1 MSDSE
6 TSTSCSYKDY
16 SLLRTFCS
24 NNTSNDT
31 DECRYIDTLIVF
43 LFADCHITRV
53 FYPLTGILIVLGT
66 ILNLFSLYCFLKMN
80 KRNSQNVYLSV
91 LSLGDTIN
99 LHVNFTLPMLRR
111 FGRFDDFFRSL
122 KILCRLTGVFT
133 EFFLIF
139 PTWIV
144 VLLTFERLICILWP
158 LKRRSSYSQTQAKLF
173 ITALAIVIFFL
184 SFYRIFDLKG
194 IDQVSVFAVPACNGS
209 HYSITIMRNFNLLIW
224 TIIPE
229 CLTLILSLMIVY
241 QIKLATQQLGQE
253 QSKGRQ
259 AKYNQATKTVLLI
272 SILFLVF
279 HTPTGMLINP
289 IINLHRFS
297 SRNYDCSES
306 PV

>member
-6 TSTSCSYKDY
+6 ISTSCSYKDY
-16 SLLRTFCS
+16 SPLKALCS
-24 NNTSNDT
+24 NNATNDT
-31 DECRYIDTLIVF
+31 DVCRYIDTLIFF
-43 LFADCHITRV
+43 LFADCHITKV
-53 FYPLTGILIVLGT
+53 FYPLTGILIILGT
-66 ILNLFSLYCFLKMN
+66 VLNLFSLYCFLKMN

-91 LSLGDTIN
+91 LSLVDTIN
-99 LHVNFTLPMLRR
+99 LHVNFTLPMLRS
-111 FGRFDDFFRSL
+111 FGTFDDLFRSL
-122 KILCRLTGVFT
+122 KILCRLTGVLT

-158 LKRRSSYSQTQAKLF
+158 LKRRSSYSQTQAKLS
-173 ITALAIVIFFL
+173 IIILAIVIFAL

-209 HYSITIMRNFNLLIW
+209 HHSIVIMRNFNLLIW

-229 CLTLILSLMIVY
+229 CLTLIMSLMIVY

-259 AKYNQATKTVLLI
+259 SKYNQATKTVLLI

-279 HTPTGMLINP
+279 HTPTGMFIEI
-289 IINLHRFS
+289 IINL
-297 SRNYDCSES
+297 N
-306 PV
+306 